1 MSQQPYTLITVD
13 ETGHVTSQQ
22 LPGDTYLDM
31 EQAMA
36 DSDQLRSGI
45 FDSECPIC
53 AAMEEAGLETPSP
66 HRRINR
72 VNRTQR
78 RAEAA
83 MARRRRRKVA

>member
-1 MSQQPYTLITVD
+1 MSQQTYAMITVD
-13 ETGHVTSQQ
+13 ETGNVTTQQ

-36 DSDQLRSGI
+36 DSNQLRSGI

-53 AAMEEAGLETPSP
+53 AAMEEAGLETPTP

-78 RAEAA
+78 RAEAT
-83 MARRRRRKVA
+83 MARRRQRRIA